1 MQTIKEVLLLF
12 LAAAAVGFGFNAVR
26 SKPLPL
32 SYGKAMP
39 NTPASKDSPATQP
52 PSISLQELRD
62 APAGSICFIDA
73 RTSLFFAGGHIPHAV
88 SLPRK
93 EFASAFARVEG
104 TLRKDTSRR
113 LVVYCSDVDCDDAR
127 AVARELL
134 RAGLKSVFVFNG
146 GWKQW
151 HEAGLP
157 EEKS

>member
-1 MQTIKEVLLLF
+1 MQTIKGVLLLF

-26 SKPLPL
+26 SKPFPL
-32 SYGKAMP
+32 HYGEATM
-39 NTPASKDSPATQP
+39 NTPAAAQP

-62 APAGSICFIDA
+62 APAESIRYIDA
-73 RTSLFFAGGHIPHAV
+73 RSSLFFAGGHIPHAI

-93 EFASAFARVEG
+93 EFASAFVRVEG

-113 LVVYCSDVDCDDAR
+113 LVVYCADVDCDDAR

-134 RAGLKSVFVFNG
+134 RAGLKPVLVFNG

-157 EEKS
+157 EEKN

>member
-12 LAAAAVGFGFNAVR
+12 LAATTVGFGFNAVR
-26 SKPLPL
+26 SNPLPL
-32 SYGKAMP
+32 HYGKA
-39 NTPASKDSPATQP
+39 PANSPAGAPVAQP

-62 APAGSICFIDA
+62 APKESLLFIDA
-73 RTSLFFAGGHIPHAV
+73 RSSLFFAGGHIPHAV

-93 EFASAFARVEG
+93 EFASVFSRVEG
-104 TLRKDTSRR
+104 SLRKDTSRR
-113 LVVYCSDVDCDDAR
+113 LVVYCADVDCDDAR

-134 RAGLKSVFVFNG
+134 RAGLKPVFVFNG

-157 EEKS
+157 EEKN